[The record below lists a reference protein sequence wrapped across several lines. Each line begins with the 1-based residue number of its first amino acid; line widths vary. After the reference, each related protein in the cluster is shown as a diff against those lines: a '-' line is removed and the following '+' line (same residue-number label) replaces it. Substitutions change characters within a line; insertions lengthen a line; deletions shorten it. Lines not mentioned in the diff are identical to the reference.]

1 MATEHK
7 EIQIVNFIEKYFEL
21 LVDEEIHSEKLNLIN
36 LNSLRKDFVYN
47 IKPINLTIL
56 IDNII
61 SNSKKHNASEL
72 SFSAKCDK
80 NFLYLNF
87 KNNGDRLSSMYS
99 SEDLFQKGFT
109 TTNGSGLGL
118 FHSKSIVLE
127 EFGNEAEIQAV
138 FGDDIEGFE
147 IEVKIKCN

>member
-1 MATEHK
+1 
-7 EIQIVNFIEKYFEL
+7 
-21 LVDEEIHSEKLNLIN
+21 
-36 LNSLRKDFVYN
+36 
-47 IKPINLTIL
+47 
-56 IDNII
+56 
-61 SNSKKHNASEL
+61 
-72 SFSAKCDK
+72 
-80 NFLYLNF
+80 
-87 KNNGDRLSSMYS
+87 MYS